1 VVSVGLFFTGSGWQE
16 IVPSAIINGYLFCE
30 TLIGTTHY
38 LIGVNISNTATQIT
52 AITYSGPAE
61 AIGGYD
67 WTNNVGIVVFGAYPS
82 NFGLGAIVP
91 SGTGVSVIGLYTPSV
106 PAGPAQGTGLYNA
119 NAQYFKRINIS
130 GATLSDVFVFYWLGA
145 DGNTV
150 YYFYISTKSLLASQN
165 PVLITSIVV
174 TSYLP
179 LVNASLSASGGNN
192 GGSAFLWNN
201 SLFVLLVGGGVA
213 PRGSVALLATSG
225 FQTFTSV
232 LIIPSGLSLTSY
244 NGFYGIQPAV
254 QDNLLAI
261 PYFDGTNVWIAWTNT
276 TIFPSFNS
284 VLVLSNPPNASA
296 ELRLT
301 AHAYGRYIFVGVGT
315 RVGISGSPYGF
326 LAAYDTV
333 ANSLI
338 TIVPSIS
345 GFLHDPFVLFNPSV
359 FLFPINAY
367 NGTTSSSILSVVLDS
382 GISLVIIVP
391 TTLTTSQA
399 VTVSVSTIP
408 ATPNISISLFEDFFD
423 YTADDSDFSGTLI
436 GTAVTNASGVATF
449 TYTPTFN
456 GTHRLVALYRP

>member
-1 VVSVGLFFTGSGWQE
+1 VVSVGLFYASSGSTE
-16 IVPSAIINGYLFCE
+16 IVPSAIINGYLFFE
-30 TLIGTTHY
+30 TEIAGIHY
-38 LIGVNISNTATQIT
+38 LIGANISNTANQIT
-52 AITYSGPAE
+52 AITFSGPAE

-67 WTNNVGIVVFGAYPS
+67 WTNNVGILVFGAYLS
-82 NFGLGAIVP
+82 KFGLGAIVP

-106 PAGPAQGTGLYNA
+106 PAGPAQGAGNYNA

-145 DGNTV
+145 DNDTV
-150 YYFYISTKSLLASQN
+150 YFFYISTKSLLASQN
-165 PVLITSIVV
+165 PVLITSIVA

-179 LVNASLSASGGNN
+179 LVSLGLTNGNN

-213 PRGSVALLATSG
+213 PRGSIALLATSG

-244 NGFYGIQPAV
+244 AGFFGIQPAV
-254 QDNLLAI
+254 HDNLLAI
-261 PYFDGTNVWIAWTNT
+261 PYFDGTNVWLAWTNT
-276 TIFPSFNS
+276 TIYPSFNS
-284 VLVLSNPPNASA
+284 VLIISNPPYASVD
-296 ELRLT
+296 LRLT
-301 AHAYGRYIFVGVGT
+301 AYAYGRYIFVGVGT
-315 RVGISGSPYGF
+315 NNLSGGLFGF

-338 TIVPSIS
+338 TIIPSIS
-345 GFLHDPFVLFNPSV
+345 GDLHDPFVLLNPSII
-359 FLFPINAY
+359 LIPLNDY
-367 NGTTSSSILSVVLDS
+367 NGTTSSSILSLVLDS

-408 ATPNISISLFEDFFD
+408 ATSNISIYLFEDFGD
-423 YTADDSDFSGTLI
+423 YTPDDTDFSGTLI

>member
-38 LIGVNISNTATQIT
+38 LIAVNVSNTANQIT
-52 AITYSGPAE
+52 VVTFSTPAQTV
-61 AIGGYD
+61 GGYD
-67 WTNNVGIVVFGAYPS
+67 WTNNVGALVVGGYPS
-82 NFGLGAIVP
+82 SFYLAAISP
-91 SGTGVSVIGLYTPSV
+91 SGTSFSVVGPYSPSV
-106 PAGPAQGTGLYNA
+106 LSGPIQAAGLYNA
-119 NAQYFKRINIS
+119 TAQYFKRINIS
-130 GATLSDVFVFYWLGA
+130 GTTLSDVFVFCLIGA
-145 DGNTV
+145 DNDTL

-165 PVLITSIVV
+165 PVFITSIVA

-179 LVNASLSASGGNN
+179 LVSLSLTNGNN
-192 GGSAFLWNN
+192 GGSAFFWNN
-201 SLFVLLVGGGVA
+201 SLFVLLAGGGVA
-213 PRGSVALLATSG
+213 PRGSFALLATSG

-284 VLVLSNPPNASA
+284 VLVLSNPPNTSA

-301 AHAYGRYIFVGVGT
+301 AYAYGRYIFVGVGT

-345 GFLHDPFVLFNPSV
+345 GFLHDPFVLLNPSV

-408 ATPNISISLFEDFFD
+408 ATSNISISLFEDFFD

-456 GTHRLVALYRP
+456 GTHRLIALYRP